1 MNIYDCFMYYDEDLL
16 LDIRLNSLEK
26 FVKKFVITEATYAH
40 NGENKKLNFDIN
52 KFKRFKDKIIYIVVD
67 KQPKN
72 ILELKKGDTKEKTGE
87 KLILNGMARDY
98 FQRENLAKGLVDAK
112 DEDLILISDLDE
124 IPNLESL
131 NFKNIKNN
139 IIIFEQKIF
148 YYKLNLLYDNFLWQ
162 GTRAIKNKNF
172 LSPQWLRNIK
182 SKKYPRWRIDTIF
195 SKKKYSDL
203 MFVKNGGWH
212 FTCLKTP
219 DQLEKKLLN
228 YAHHYEF
235 QESGLKIAD
244 IKKFISE
251 KRVIY
256 DYKVD
261 QKEFKWS
268 GRSTLKKLETKFLPS
283 YISKNV
289 HKYSDWLD

>member
-1 MNIYDCFMYYDEDLL
+1 
-16 LDIRLNSLEK
+16 
-26 FVKKFVITEATYAH
+26 
-40 NGENKKLNFDIN
+40 
-52 KFKRFKDKIIYIVVD
+52 
-67 KQPKN
+67 
-72 ILELKKGDTKEKTGE
+72 
-87 KLILNGMARDY
+87 
-98 FQRENLAKGLVDAK
+98 
-112 DEDLILISDLDE
+112 
-124 IPNLESL
+124 
-131 NFKNIKNN
+131 
-139 IIIFEQKIF
+139 
-148 YYKLNLLYDNFLWQ
+148 
-162 GTRAIKNKNF
+162 

-182 SKKYPRWRIDTIF
+182 GKKYPRWRIDTFF

-203 MFVKNGGWH
+203 LFVKNGGWH

-256 DYKVD
+256 DYNVD
-261 QKEFKWS
+261 QKGFKWS
-268 GRSTLKKLETKFLPS
+268 GRSTLKKLETKSLPS
-283 YISKNV
+283 YVSKNL

>member
-1 MNIYDCFMYYDEDLL
+1 
-16 LDIRLNSLEK
+16 
-26 FVKKFVITEATYAH
+26 
-40 NGENKKLNFDIN
+40 
-52 KFKRFKDKIIYIVVD
+52 
-67 KQPKN
+67 
-72 ILELKKGDTKEKTGE
+72 
-87 KLILNGMARDY
+87 
-98 FQRENLAKGLVDAK
+98 
-112 DEDLILISDLDE
+112 
-124 IPNLESL
+124 
-131 NFKNIKNN
+131 
-139 IIIFEQKIF
+139 
-148 YYKLNLLYDNFLWQ
+148 
-162 GTRAIKNKNF
+162 
-172 LSPQWLRNIK
+172 
-182 SKKYPRWRIDTIF
+182 
-195 SKKKYSDL
+195 

-283 YISKNV
+283 YIS
-289 HKYSDWLD
+289 

>member
-1 MNIYDCFMYYDEDLL
+1 
-16 LDIRLNSLEK
+16 
-26 FVKKFVITEATYAH
+26 
-40 NGENKKLNFDIN
+40 
-52 KFKRFKDKIIYIVVD
+52 
-67 KQPKN
+67 
-72 ILELKKGDTKEKTGE
+72 
-87 KLILNGMARDY
+87 
-98 FQRENLAKGLVDAK
+98 
-112 DEDLILISDLDE
+112 
-124 IPNLESL
+124 
-131 NFKNIKNN
+131 
-139 IIIFEQKIF
+139 
-148 YYKLNLLYDNFLWQ
+148 
-162 GTRAIKNKNF
+162 
-172 LSPQWLRNIK
+172 
-182 SKKYPRWRIDTIF
+182 
-195 SKKKYSDL
+195 

-244 IKKFISE
+244 IKKFIFE

-283 YISKNV
+283 YISKNL